1 MGTHHG
7 GGGSR
12 ASGAAPSGRFGRPL
26 RPLLVVDSLNVGG
39 AERHVVDLALAL
51 QREGHAV
58 TVACSV
64 PGSLAEPLE
73 AARIAVRPIL
83 GRIVKRRVSLPYAR
97 ELRKLLGR
105 ERFDL
110 VHAHI
115 YASAAASAL
124 ATVGSGLPLVVT
136 EHTEA
141 LWQGRG
147 GRLFSPWMYR
157 RASRVI
163 AVSDA
168 IRRRLVERDG
178 LSPAKITLLPNS
190 VPPVRQAHGD
200 ALPLPKELAERPLVG
215 VVARLQPEK
224 GVASFLKAASHVAGE
239 VPDARFVVVGDGPL
253 RKELFGLAEE
263 LGIRDRVLFLGFRP
277 DAQALLKL
285 MDVVAVPSVSEGTPL
300 VVLEAMSAGV
310 PVVASRV
317 GGIPGQIQPGREGIL
332 VPPGDAQALGDA
344 LLGLLRDP
352 ESARRMGEAG
362 RLRAETEFSHENMV
376 RKVEGI
382 YRDALTGVKS
392 SG

>member
-1 MGTHHG
+1 METHRNG
-7 GGGSR
+7 GLR
-12 ASGAAPSGRFGRPL
+12 GAASAGRYGRPL
-26 RPLLVVDSLNVGG
+26 RILIVVDSLNVGG

-51 QREGHAV
+51 HREGHAV

-64 PGSLAEPLE
+64 LGSLAEPLE
-73 AARIAVRPIL
+73 AARIPVRPLL
-83 GRIVKRRVSLPYAR
+83 GRIVKRRISLPYAR
-97 ELRKLLGR
+97 AIRGLLGR

-124 ATVGSGLPLVVT
+124 ATVGTGVPLVVT

-147 GRLFSPWMYR
+147 GRLLSPWMYR
-157 RASRVI
+157 RVAHVI

-178 LSPAKITLLPNS
+178 VAPNKITLLPNS
-190 VPPVRQAHGD
+190 VPPARQTHGD
-200 ALPLPKELAERPLVG
+200 ALPLPAELAEGSLLVG

-224 GVASFLKAASHVAGE
+224 GVGSFLRAAAHVARE
-239 VPDARFVVVGDGPL
+239 LPAARFVVVGDGPL
-253 RKELFGLAEE
+253 RKELLGLAEE
-263 LGIRDRVLFLGFRP
+263 LGVHDRVLFLGFRP
-277 DAQALLKL
+277 DAQALLGL

-300 VVLEAMSAGV
+300 VVLEAMAAAV

-332 VPPGDAQALGDA
+332 VPPGDAKALGDA
-344 LLGLLRDP
+344 LLSLLRDP
-352 ESARRMGEAG
+352 ERARRMGEAG

-382 YRDALTGVKS
+382 YRDALTGLKS

>member
-1 MGTHHG
+1 METHRNG
-7 GGGSR
+7 GLR
-12 ASGAAPSGRFGRPL
+12 GAASAGRYGRPL
-26 RPLLVVDSLNVGG
+26 RILIVVDSLNVGG
-39 AERHVVDLALAL
+39 AERHVVDLALTL
-51 QREGHAV
+51 HREGHAV

-64 PGSLAEPLE
+64 LGSLAEPLE
-73 AARIAVRPIL
+73 AARIPVRPLL
-83 GRIVKRRVSLPYAR
+83 GRIVKRRISLPYAR
-97 ELRKLLGR
+97 AIRGLLGR

-124 ATVGSGLPLVVT
+124 ATVGTGVPLVVT

-147 GRLFSPWMYR
+147 GRLLSPWMYR
-157 RASRVI
+157 RVAHVI

-178 LSPAKITLLPNS
+178 VAPNKITLLPNS
-190 VPPVRQAHGD
+190 VPPARQTHGD
-200 ALPLPKELAERPLVG
+200 ALPLPAELAEGSLLVG

-224 GVASFLKAASHVAGE
+224 GVGSFLRAAAHVARE
-239 VPDARFVVVGDGPL
+239 LPAARFVVVGDGPL
-253 RKELFGLAEE
+253 RKELLGLAEE
-263 LGIRDRVLFLGFRP
+263 LGVHDRVLFLGFRP
-277 DAQALLKL
+277 DAQALLGL

-300 VVLEAMSAGV
+300 VVLEAMAAAV

-332 VPPGDAQALGDA
+332 VPPGDAKALGDA
-344 LLGLLRDP
+344 LLSLLRDP
-352 ESARRMGEAG
+352 ERARRMGEAG

-382 YRDALTGVKS
+382 YRDALTGLKS

>member
-1 MGTHHG
+1 METHRNG
-7 GGGSR
+7 GLR
-12 ASGAAPSGRFGRPL
+12 GAASAGRYGRPL
-26 RPLLVVDSLNVGG
+26 RILIVVDSLNVGG

-51 QREGHAV
+51 HREGHAV

-64 PGSLAEPLE
+64 SGSLAEPLE
-73 AARIAVRPIL
+73 AARIPVRPLL
-83 GRIVKRRVSLPYAR
+83 GRIVKRRISLPYAR
-97 ELRKLLGR
+97 AIRGLLGR

-124 ATVGSGLPLVVT
+124 ATVGTGVPLVVT

-147 GRLFSPWMYR
+147 GRLLSPWMYR
-157 RASRVI
+157 RVAHVI

-178 LSPAKITLLPNS
+178 VAPNKITLLPNS
-190 VPPVRQAHGD
+190 VPPARQTHGD
-200 ALPLPKELAERPLVG
+200 ALPLPAELAEGSLLVG

-224 GVASFLKAASHVAGE
+224 GVGSFLRAAAHVARE
-239 VPDARFVVVGDGPL
+239 LPAARFVVVGDGPL
-253 RKELFGLAEE
+253 RKELLGLAEE
-263 LGIRDRVLFLGFRP
+263 LGVHDRVLFLGFRP
-277 DAQALLKL
+277 DAQALLGL

-300 VVLEAMSAGV
+300 VVLEAMAAAV

-332 VPPGDAQALGDA
+332 VPPGDAKALGDA
-344 LLGLLRDP
+344 LLSLLRDP
-352 ESARRMGEAG
+352 ERARRMGEAG

-382 YRDALTGVKS
+382 YRDALTGLKS